1 MCLPANA
8 TTNRGEHY
16 WLVLGWHEILSC
28 IWHKQSLLADI
39 CIVLWHSPF
48 QYRITNCHISLT
60 LLRFHCSRK
69 KHFEFKGIL
78 LIRFIRNQ
86 EICLMSS
93 QIVTLGPSV
102 TSHLASDT
110 GEDRGCPRH
119 RPVSPDLAPSLPRL
133 LSVSALRAERS
144 DQSPSRHLGHNLREL
159 GSLKAKSNHDLLDSI
174 VILSVFIN

>member
-8 TTNRGEHY
+8 TISRGTHY

-48 QYRITNCHISLT
+48 QYRITDCHISLT

-69 KHFEFKGIL
+69 RHFEFKGIL
-78 LIRFIRNQ
+78 SKRFIRNQ

-102 TSHLASDT
+102 TS
-110 GEDRGCPRH
+110 GEDRGWPRH

-144 DQSPSRHLGHNLREL
+144 DQFPSRHLGHNLGRA
-159 GSLKAKSNHDLLDSI
+159 GDHSNPNTKYFVLDYI
-174 VILSVFIN
+174 VILRVFIN